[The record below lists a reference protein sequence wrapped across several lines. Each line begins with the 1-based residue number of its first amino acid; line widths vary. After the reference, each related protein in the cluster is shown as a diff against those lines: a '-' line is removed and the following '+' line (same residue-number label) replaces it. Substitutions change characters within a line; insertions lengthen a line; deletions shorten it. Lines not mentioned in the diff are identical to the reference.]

1 MADTLLL
8 FAGAVLL
15 TIGVSLIRTI
25 RGPTAIDRMMGA
37 QLAGAGGA
45 AVLLLLAAAS
55 GKWEIVD
62 VALVLALLAAFT
74 GVAFAK
80 AVTSDGA
87 GDPEE
92 EQTRWR

>member
-1 MADTLLL
+1 MADALLL

-15 TIGVSLIRTI
+15 TIGASLIRTF

-37 QLAGAGGA
+37 QLAGAGGS
-45 AVLLLLAAAS
+45 AVLLLIAAAS
-55 GKWEIVD
+55 RKWEIVD
-62 VALVLALLAAFT
+62 VALILALLAAFT

-80 AVTSDGA
+80 AATPDGA

-92 EQTRWR
+92 EDTGWR